1 MDSPKGT
8 NSKRNKATRPKLQ
21 QVRWIDTYVS
31 LKSTTVSLS
40 SHWPPLDV
48 VIVFTN
54 LAPVARI
61 ADGSRRPATPARTPL
76 TRRPASR
83 MVAGGRPSAGAH
95 GGGGGPRRRE
105 RRRQCSTTHGSTRRW
120 WPAAGAR
127 GHGAHAAEAG
137 GGAPAQAA
145 GGGRTNRPFALC
157 MGWSRWAGPGLVG
170 RSTHRLNRALRA
182 KPSRSC

>member
-1 MDSPKGT
+1 MARTSEHNSPSSCRK
-8 NSKRNKATRPKLQ
+8 KATMPERNSSRIQ
-21 QVRWIDTYVS
+21 QKTEALGKWNDTYIS

-54 LAPVARI
+54 LAPVASLV
-61 ADGSRRPATPARTPL
+61 DGSRRPATPARTPL
-76 TRRPASR
+76 TQRPASR

-105 RRRQCSTTHGSTRRW
+105 RRRQCSTTHGSTRRR

-145 GGGRTNRPFALC
+145 GGDASAEAAVGLTVPLHFV
-157 MGWSRWAGPGLVG
+157 WAGHVG
-170 RSTHRLNRALRA
+170 PVRAL
-182 KPSRSC
+182 